1 MRVLPDMPCNFKGR
15 YSDLMKSLFSLVMEY
30 PQLRISSLRAGIA
43 FGSFLALWTSLAF
56 KMEQAPFFA
65 GNNIVGLLGLCGIAG
80 ALTASYI
87 GNYVQVLGVKRLN
100 YIGCGL
106 IFSAWFSLYSGQN
119 SYVGIIIG
127 IFIIDIGMQCIQL
140 SNQTTIFS
148 LSPKAA
154 NRINTIFM
162 TTYFIGG
169 SIGTL
174 LAGIFWHWFGWQG
187 VVGTGITLAT
197 CSFMI
202 NIFSKK

>member
-1 MRVLPDMPCNFKGR
+1 MI
-15 YSDLMKSLFSLVMEY
+15 EY

-106 IFSAWFSLYSGQN
+106 IFVAWFSLYFGQD
-119 SYVGIIIG
+119 SYVGIITG

-140 SNQTTIFS
+140 SNQTTIFA
-148 LSPKAA
+148 LNPKAA

-169 SIGTL
+169 SVGTF
-174 LAGIFWHWFGWQG
+174 LAGTFWHWFGWQG
-187 VVGTGITLAT
+187 VVGTGIALTA

-202 NIFSKK
+202 NIFAKR